1 VFTQAV
7 RLAGSRGRTL
17 AVNTSV
23 RHLCSPGASARR
35 LKAGD
40 RNADHEG
47 SMLDDELTRGERR
60 ARRFLAEA
68 VRRARQGCE
77 PLYSVTADGVLVC
90 VISDPAR
97 GERLGA
103 IGRVSHGPR
112 RDAFAR
118 LCVAELP
125 TYDELRRVAPGA
137 AMLPEDPGELPLVA

>member
-1 VFTQAV
+1 VSDTCAHPQRPA
-7 RLAGSRGRTL
+7 A
-17 AVNTSV
+17 A
-23 RHLCSPGASARR
+23 
-35 LKAGD
+35 LKAD
-40 RNADHEG
+40 ARDADHEG
-47 SMLDDELTRGERR
+47 TMLDDELTRGEAR

-103 IGRVSHGPR
+103 IGRVSHGRR

-137 AMLPEDPGELPLVA
+137 SMLPEDPDELPLVA